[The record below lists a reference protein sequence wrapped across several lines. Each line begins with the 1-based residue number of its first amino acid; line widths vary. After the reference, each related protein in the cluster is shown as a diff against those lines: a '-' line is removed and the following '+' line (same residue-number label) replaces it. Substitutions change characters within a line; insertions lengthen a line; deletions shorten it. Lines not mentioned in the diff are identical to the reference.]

1 MIFIKFPASK
11 SSIIGNYYTQK
22 APIRDD
28 RIQPHHVWKY
38 ESIKSGEEYSKWG
51 LKLSNIC

>member
-38 ESIKSGEEYSKWG
+38 ESIKYSKCG

>member
-22 APIRDD
+22 APIWDD

-51 LKLSNIC
+51 LKLSNFC